1 MHMYKVEKE
10 VGKKIEIILQRQTKN
25 NIFFYLFFLYV
36 HEEDVTVFIVAKR
49 RENKM
54 KYRIKRKKR
63 DKTEIE
69 KKFNL

>member
-36 HEEDVTVFIVAKR
+36 HEEDVFIVKR

-54 KYRIKRKKR
+54 KYRIKRKKKR

-69 KKFNL
+69 SLIYKI